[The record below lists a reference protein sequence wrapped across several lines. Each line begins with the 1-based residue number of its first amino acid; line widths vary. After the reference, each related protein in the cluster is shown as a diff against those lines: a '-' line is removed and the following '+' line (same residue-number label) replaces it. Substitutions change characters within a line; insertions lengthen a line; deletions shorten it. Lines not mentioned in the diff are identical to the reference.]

1 MKPTIVCVVGP
12 TAVGKT
18 ALSIEIAQ
26 RFNGEVISGDSMQV
40 YRGMDIATAKVTQE
54 EQQNIPHH
62 LLDILDPDEG
72 FSVFD
77 FKSKVTQLITDMS
90 ERGRLPIIAGGTGMY
105 LDSLIRDYA
114 LSEEKRDPEYE
125 RKIEADIEKFGIDVV
140 YNRLVEVDPVQAKKT
155 HKNNVRR
162 VIRALE
168 VYDRTGQTMTEYQQT
183 QQAASPYNVIL
194 IGLDM
199 DRTLLYARINTRV
212 DLMVENGL
220 FEEARY
226 FYDLGLKDAPS
237 MRAIGYKELIGF
249 FEGTRSKEEAIDL
262 LKRNSRRYAK
272 RQLTW
277 FRNKMDVNW
286 YTLTPETKN
295 EVFQKILKDLAG
307 FLPST

>member
-125 RKIEADIEKFGIDVV
+125 RKIEADIENFGIDVV

-199 DRTLLYARINTRV
+199 DRTLLYARINARV

-249 FEGTRSKEEAIDL
+249 FEGTCSKEEAIDL

>member
-40 YRGMDIATAKVTQE
+40 YRGMDIATAKVTPE

-62 LLDILDPDEG
+62 LIDILRPDED

-77 FKSKVTQLITDMS
+77 FKARVTQLITDIRS
-90 ERGRLPIIAGGTGMY
+90 RGRLPIIAGGTGMY
-105 LDSLIRDYA
+105 LDSVIRDYA
-114 LSEEKRDPEYE
+114 LSEEKRDPLYE
-125 RKIEADIEKFGIDVV
+125 QKIAADIEKLGIDAV
-140 YNRLVEVDPVQAKKT
+140 YDRLVEVDPEQAKKT

-168 VYDRTGQTMTEYQQT
+168 VYDRTGQTMTEYQRNQED
-183 QQAASPYNVIL
+183 SPYNVIL

-199 DRTLLYARINTRV
+199 DRALLYERINARV
-212 DLMVENGL
+212 DQMVELGL
-220 FEEARY
+220 FQEARK

-237 MRAIGYKELIGF
+237 MRAIGYKELIGY
-249 FEGTRSKEEAIDL
+249 FEGQLTEEASIDL

-277 FRNKMDVNW
+277 FRNKMAVEW
-286 YTLTPETKN
+286 YAMTPETKN

>member
-40 YRGMDIATAKVTQE
+40 YRGMDIATAKVTKE
-54 EQQNIPHH
+54 EKQNVPHH
-62 LLDILDPDEG
+62 LLDILEPDEG

-77 FKSKVTQLITDMS
+77 FKSRVTQLITDMS

-105 LDSLIRDYA
+105 LDGLIRDYA

-125 RKIEADIEKFGIDVV
+125 RKIEADIENFGIDVV

-199 DRTLLYARINTRV
+199 DRALLYARINTRV

-249 FEGTRSKEEAIDL
+249 FEGTCSKEEAIDL

-277 FRNKMDVNW
+277 FRNKMDVKW

-295 EVFQKILKDLAG
+295 EIFQKILKDLAG

>member
-18 ALSIEIAQ
+18 ALSIDIAK

-40 YRGMDIATAKVTQE
+40 YRGMDIATAKVTKE
-54 EQQNIPHH
+54 EKQNVPHH
-62 LLDILDPDEG
+62 LLDILEPDEE

-77 FKSKVTQLITDMS
+77 FKSKVTELITEIRS
-90 ERGRLPIIAGGTGMY
+90 RGRLPIIAGGTGMY
-105 LDSLIRDYA
+105 LDSIIRDYA
-114 LSEEKRDPEYE
+114 LSDEKRDLAYE
-125 RKIEADIEKFGIDVV
+125 QKIKADIDNSGIDAV
-140 YNRLVEVDPVQAKKT
+140 YDRLVEVDPEQAGKT

-168 VYDRTGQTMTEYQQT
+168 VYDRTGQTMTEYQQR
-183 QQAASPYNVIL
+183 QQDESPYNVIL

-199 DRTLLYARINTRV
+199 DRALLYERINTRV
-212 DLMVENGL
+212 DHMVELGL
-220 FEEARY
+220 FQEARY

-249 FEGTRSKEEAIDL
+249 FEGTCSKEEVIDL

-307 FLPST
+307 ILPST

>member
-1 MKPTIVCVVGP
+1 M
-12 TAVGKT
+12 
-18 ALSIEIAQ
+18 
-26 RFNGEVISGDSMQV
+26 
-40 YRGMDIATAKVTQE
+40 
-54 EQQNIPHH
+54 
-62 LLDILDPDEG
+62 
-72 FSVFD
+72 
-77 FKSKVTQLITDMS
+77 
-90 ERGRLPIIAGGTGMY
+90 
-105 LDSLIRDYA
+105 
-114 LSEEKRDPEYE
+114 
-125 RKIEADIEKFGIDVV
+125 

-199 DRTLLYARINTRV
+199 DRALLYARINTRV

-249 FEGTRSKEEAIDL
+249 FEGTCSKEEAIDL

-277 FRNKMDVNW
+277 FRNKMDVKW

-295 EVFQKILKDLAG
+295 EIFQKILKDLAG

>member
-26 RFNGEVISGDSMQV
+26 HFNGEVISGDSMQV
-40 YRGMDIATAKVTQE
+40 YRGMDIATAKVTQD
-54 EQQNIPHH
+54 EQQNIPHY
-62 LLDILDPDEG
+62 LLDILEPDES

-77 FKSKVTQLITDMS
+77 FKTRVTQIITDMN

-125 RKIEADIEKFGIDVV
+125 RKIEADIEKLGIDAV
-140 YNRLVEVDPVQAKKT
+140 YNRLVEVDPNQAKKT

-168 VYDRTGQTMTEYQQT
+168 VYDRTGQTMTDYQQT
-183 QQAASPYNVIL
+183 QRADSPYNVIL

-199 DRTLLYARINTRV
+199 DRTLLYARINARV
-212 DLMVENGL
+212 DQMVEHGL
-220 FEEARY
+220 FKEARY

-237 MRAIGYKELIGF
+237 MRAIGYKELIGY
-249 FEGTRSKEEAIDL
+249 FEGTCSKEEAIDL

-277 FRNKMDVNW
+277 FRNKMDINW

-295 EVFQKILKDLAG
+295 DVFQKILKDLAG
-307 FLPST
+307 ILPPT

>member
-77 FKSKVTQLITDMS
+77 FKSRVTQLITDMS

-125 RKIEADIEKFGIDVV
+125 RKIEADIENFGIDVV

-199 DRTLLYARINTRV
+199 DRALLYARINTRV

-249 FEGTRSKEEAIDL
+249 FEGTCSKEEAIDL

-272 RQLTW
+272 KQLTW

>member
-77 FKSKVTQLITDMS
+77 FKSNVTRLITDMS

-125 RKIEADIEKFGIDVV
+125 RKIEADIENFGIDVV

-199 DRTLLYARINTRV
+199 DRTLLYARINARV

-249 FEGTRSKEEAIDL
+249 FEGTCSKEEAIDL

>member
-18 ALSIEIAQ
+18 ALSIDIAK

-40 YRGMDIATAKVTQE
+40 YRGMDIATAKVTPDE
-54 EQQNIPHH
+54 MQNIPHH
-62 LLDILDPDEG
+62 LLDILEPNES

-77 FKSKVTQLITDMS
+77 FKARVTELITDIRD
-90 ERGRLPIIAGGTGMY
+90 RGRLPIIAGGTGMY
-105 LDSLIRDYA
+105 LDSVIRDYA
-114 LSEEKRDPEYE
+114 LSEEKRDPVYE
-125 RKIEADIEKFGIDVV
+125 QKIEADIEKLGIDAV
-140 YNRLVEVDPVQAKKT
+140 YDRLVEVDPNQAKKT

-183 QQAASPYNVIL
+183 QQVESFYNVIL

-199 DRTLLYARINTRV
+199 DRALLYERINTRV
-212 DLMVENGL
+212 DQMVELGL
-220 FEEARY
+220 FQEARY

-237 MRAIGYKELIGF
+237 MRAIGYKELIGY
-249 FEGTRSKEEAIDL
+249 FEGQLTEEESIDL

-277 FRNKMDVNW
+277 FRNKMDVDW
-286 YTLTPETKN
+286 YSITPETKN

>member
-77 FKSKVTQLITDMS
+77 FKSRVTQLITDMS

-105 LDSLIRDYA
+105 LDSVIRDYA

-125 RKIEADIEKFGIDVV
+125 RNIETDIEKLGINAV
-140 YNRLVEVDPVQAKKT
+140 YDRLVEVDPEQAKKT

-168 VYDRTGQTMTEYQQT
+168 VYDRTGQTMTEYQQK

-199 DRTLLYARINTRV
+199 DRTLLYARINARV

-249 FEGTRSKEEAIDL
+249 FEGTCSKEEAIDL

-277 FRNKMDVNW
+277 FRNKMDVKW

>member
-62 LLDILDPDEG
+62 LLDILEPDEG

-77 FKSKVTQLITDMS
+77 FKSRVTRLITDMS

-125 RKIEADIEKFGIDVV
+125 RKIEADIENFGIDVV

-199 DRTLLYARINTRV
+199 DRTLLYARINARV

-249 FEGTRSKEEAIDL
+249 FEGTCSKEEAIDL

-277 FRNKMDVNW
+277 FRNKMDVKW

-295 EVFQKILKDLAG
+295 EIFQKILKDLAG

>member
-26 RFNGEVISGDSMQV
+26 HFNGEVISGDSMQV
-40 YRGMDIATAKVTQE
+40 YRGMDIATAKVTTE
-54 EQQNIPHH
+54 EKQNIPHH
-62 LLDILDPDEG
+62 LLDILEPDES

-77 FKSKVTQLITDMS
+77 FKSRVTELISDIRS
-90 ERGRLPIIAGGTGMY
+90 RGRLPIIAGGTGMY
-105 LDSLIRDYA
+105 LDSIIRDYA
-114 LSEEKRDPEYE
+114 LSEEKRDPAYE
-125 RKIEADIEKFGIDVV
+125 EKIEADIEKLGIDAV
-140 YNRLVEVDPVQAKKT
+140 YNRLVQVDPEQAKKT

-168 VYDRTGQTMTEYQQT
+168 VYDRTGQTMSDYQQK
-183 QQAASPYNVIL
+183 QQDESPYNVIL

-199 DRTLLYARINTRV
+199 DRALLYERINARV
-212 DLMVENGL
+212 DHMVEQGL
-220 FEEARY
+220 LQEARY
-226 FYDLGLKDAPS
+226 FYDLGLKDASS
-237 MRAIGYKELIGF
+237 MRAIGYKELIGY
-249 FEGTRSKEEAIDL
+249 FEGKLSEGEAIDL

-277 FRNKMDVNW
+277 FRNKMAVEW
-286 YTLTPETKN
+286 YAITPETKN

>member
-1 MKPTIVCVVGP
+1 VKPTIVCVVGP

-77 FKSKVTQLITDMS
+77 FKSNVTRLITDMS

-125 RKIEADIEKFGIDVV
+125 RKIEADIENFGIDVV

-199 DRTLLYARINTRV
+199 DRTLLYARINARV

-249 FEGTRSKEEAIDL
+249 FEGTCSKEEAIDL

>member
-26 RFNGEVISGDSMQV
+26 HFNGEVISGDSMQV
-40 YRGMDIATAKVTQE
+40 YRGMDIATAKVTQD

-62 LLDILDPDEG
+62 LLDILEPDES
-72 FSVFD
+72 FSVFE
-77 FKSKVTQLITDMS
+77 FKTRVTELIADITG
-90 ERGRLPIIAGGTGMY
+90 RGRLPIIAGGTGMY
-105 LDSLIRDYA
+105 LDSIIRDYA

-125 RKIEADIEKFGIDVV
+125 RKIEADIEKLGIDAV
-140 YNRLVEVDPVQAKKT
+140 YDRLVAVDPEQAKKT

-168 VYDRTGQTMTEYQQT
+168 VYERTGQTMTDYQLK
-183 QQAASPYNVIL
+183 QQEASPYNVIL

-199 DRTLLYARINTRV
+199 DRTLLYERINARV
-212 DLMVENGL
+212 DHMVEQGL
-220 FEEARY
+220 FEEARH
-226 FYDLGLKDAPS
+226 FYDLGLKEASS
-237 MRAIGYKELIGF
+237 MRAIGYKELIPY
-249 FEGTRSKEEAIDL
+249 FEGQCTKKEAIDL

-277 FRNKMDVNW
+277 FRNKMDVKW
-286 YTLTPETKN
+286 YPVTLETKN

>member
-18 ALSIEIAQ
+18 ALSIDIAK

-40 YRGMDIATAKVTQE
+40 YRGMDIATAKVTKE
-54 EQQNIPHH
+54 EKQNVPHH
-62 LLDILDPDEG
+62 LLDILEPDEE

-77 FKSKVTQLITDMS
+77 FKSKVTELITEIRS
-90 ERGRLPIIAGGTGMY
+90 RGRLPIIAGGTGMY
-105 LDSLIRDYA
+105 LDSIIRDYA
-114 LSEEKRDPEYE
+114 LSDEKRDLAYE
-125 RKIEADIEKFGIDVV
+125 QKIKADIDNSGIDAV
-140 YNRLVEVDPVQAKKT
+140 YDRLVEVDPEQAGKT

-168 VYDRTGQTMTEYQQT
+168 VYDRTGQTMTEYQQR
-183 QQAASPYNVIL
+183 QQDESPYNVIL

-199 DRTLLYARINTRV
+199 DRALLYERINTRV
-212 DLMVENGL
+212 DHMVELGL
-220 FEEARY
+220 FQEARY

-237 MRAIGYKELIGF
+237 MRAIGYKELIGY
-249 FEGTRSKEEAIDL
+249 FEGKLSEEEVIDL